1 METTPLSVRNC
12 KRLIRRDEELKREV
26 KKGITYPPP
35 MPSIL
40 NCGSFTTKVHILSRS
55 PYVERWPCVTE
66 RTKSWVRI
74 IVLNHGMVVECT
86 LTALLILT
94 PAWRRSAMILS
105 NWKSDAV
112 SSLVQYLSS
121 FKITQ
126 RTCFKTHIASWDGI
140 SPWVISSSRASVRD
154 VPILMVEI

>member
-66 RTKSWVRI
+66 RTESWVRI